1 MNGRIPR
8 HFTPQLREKL
18 SKGHTMEE
26 ALTELRKEG
35 ASIFECIIA
44 IKEHTGC
51 DLAEAKRRIH
61 DSHAWLDVIEATD
74 RMWDELLDEQEE

>member
-1 MNGRIPR
+1 MNGGVPR
-8 HFTPQLREKL
+8 HFVQQLREKL
-18 SKGHTMEE
+18 SNGHTMDE

-44 IKEHTGC
+44 IKEDTGC

-61 DSHAWLDVIEATD
+61 NSHAWLDVIEATD
-74 RMWDELLDEQEE
+74 RMWDELFDEQEE